1 VDKIELLCYLEA
13 IDALLGSPASLCV
26 YGSAA
31 FILLDEP
38 ARTSLDIDV
47 AGPYSR
53 ADMAELRRVAASVG
67 LPINPD
73 ESYPKNHIEWIS
85 AVRLALR
92 APDPGSEVL
101 LWRGRLLTIT
111 TVPFPD
117 LIASKLIR
125 YDPLDQADIQYLVA
139 QRSIEHGLVEEAVRR
154 LPPPFS
160 TDTLVLDNLLALK
173 EDMALWMETS

>member
-1 VDKIELLCYLEA
+1 M
-13 IDALLGSPASLCV
+13 G
-26 YGSAA
+26 
-31 FILLDEP
+31 
-38 ARTSLDIDV
+38 
-47 AGPYSR
+47 
-53 ADMAELRRVAASVG
+53 ELRRVAASVG

-73 ESYPKNHIEWIS
+73 ESCSKNHIKWVS

-101 LWRGRLLTIT
+101 LWSGRLLTVT

-139 QRSIEHGLVEEAVRR
+139 QRSVEHGLVEEAVGR

-160 TDTLVLDNLLALK
+160 TDRLVLDNLLALK